1 MINASNLCNITQYEE
16 AVNVAKILR
25 KQRNDTGGNGS
36 APPKGKPFTS
46 ISRSWD
52 LFLLLLPAVV
62 LLLVFSYG
70 PLYGVLMAFQD
81 YSAVR
86 GVFGSKWVGLK
97 HFTRFV
103 TANNFTGLLR
113 NTLTISIYSLAA
125 GFPLPIILA
134 LLLNKLK
141 NQKFKGFVQTAS
153 YAPYFISTVV
163 LVGMMRIFFTPETGI
178 FNHLIMAFGG
188 QDFDYFASGPAF
200 KHLYVWSD
208 VWKNIGWGSI
218 IYVAA
223 LSNINPELYESAKV
237 DGASAMKTIWH
248 IDLPGILPTVITL
261 LILNTGNLMSVGFEK
276 AYLMQ
281 TTLNTEFSEIISTYV
296 YKVGIK
302 GAQFSFST
310 AVNTFNSVINCVLLI
325 VVNKVARATGE
336 TSLW

>member
-1 MINASNLCNITQYEE
+1 MKVKSIKNLEGI
-16 AVNVAKILR
+16 VIRRR
-25 KQRNDTGGNGS
+25 KYTG
-36 APPKGKPFTS
+36 
-46 ISRSWD
+46 IRYSWD
-52 LFLLLLPAVV
+52 LLLLLLPALI

-70 PLYGVLMAFQD
+70 PMYGVLMAFKD
-81 YSAVR
+81 YSSVK
-86 GVFGSKWVGLK
+86 GIWNSPWVGLK
-97 HFTRFV
+97 HFQRFV
-103 TANNFTGLLR
+103 TANNFPTLLR
-113 NTLTISIYSLAA
+113 NTLTISIYSLIA
-125 GFPLPIILA
+125 GFPLPIVFA
-134 LLLNKLK
+134 LMLNKLK
-141 NQKFKGFVQTAS
+141 SKKFKGFTQTAS

-163 LVGMMRIFFTPETGI
+163 LVGMMRIFFAPETGI
-178 FNHLIMAFGG
+178 VNNVIMSLGG
-188 QDFDYFASGPAF
+188 SDFDFFASGSAF

-237 DGASAMKTIWH
+237 DGANTLKTILH
-248 IDLPGILPTVITL
+248 IDLPGILPTIITL

-310 AVNTFNSVINCVLLI
+310 AVNTFNSIINCILLI
-325 VVNKVARATGE
+325 IVNKVAQSTGE